1 MSGSLLL
8 RCTALTL
15 LYSHDPWAW
24 SERNEAA
31 QVHYAARRGGG
42 RVAAAGARTAAGDAG
57 DRIPTCGLIQ
67 RICSSCSRIPR
78 RSERCWLCRR
88 SNVAIEY
95 RWAEGEY
102 DRLPGLAADL
112 VRRQVAVIAATGGN
126 PSAIAARAATTTIPI
141 IFQAGSDPVE
151 AGFVPN
157 LNRPAGNTTGVS
169 IISPE
174 LTAKRLEVL
183 HEAMPTARTI
193 AFLVNPRSV
202 NAEQE
207 TREVQVAAR
216 ALGHQIHILNV
227 AHERDFDA
235 AFTAL
240 TKEKDGALIV
250 ASDPLL
256 TAQRGYLVAL
266 AAQHSVPAIYP
277 FREFAAVG
285 GLMSFGASIRDAF
298 RQVGIYSGRILKGQK
313 TTDLPVQLPTKFEFV
328 INLKTAKTLGVTF
341 PITLLGRADEVIE

>member
-1 MSGSLLL
+1 MTSCFLY
-8 RCTALTL
+8 RRREFITL
-15 LYSHDPWAW
+15 LGGAAAAW
-24 SERNEAA
+24 PL
-31 QVHYAARRGGG
+31 AARAQQPAMPVVGFLHTGSSSAFG
-42 RVAAAGARTAAGDAG
+42 HLAAAFRE
-57 DRIPTCGLIQ
+57 GLKDVGYVEGQ
-67 RICSSCSRIPR
+67 
-78 RSERCWLCRR
+78 
-88 SNVAIEY
+88 NVAVEY
-95 RWAEGEY
+95 RWAEGQG
-102 DRLPGLAADL
+102 DRLPALAADL
-112 VRRQVAVIAATGGN
+112 VHRQVAVIAATGGN

-141 IFQAGSDPVE
+141 VFQAGSDPIE
-151 AGFVPN
+151 AGLVPT

-183 HEAMPTARTI
+183 HETIPTARTI

-207 TREVQVAAR
+207 TREVQAAAR
-216 ALGHQIHILNV
+216 ALGHQIHVLNV
-227 AHERDFDA
+227 THERDFDA
-235 AFTAL
+235 AFIAL

-256 TAQRGYLVAL
+256 TGQRGYLVAL

-285 GLMSFGASIRDAF
+285 GLMSFGASISDAF
-298 RQVGIYSGRILKGQK
+298 RQVGIYTGRILKGQR

-328 INLKTAKTLGVTF
+328 INLKTAKALALDVPASF
-341 PITLLGRADEVIE
+341 YWRADEVIE